1 MTETGD
7 KSDLYVKGV
16 AEVPI
21 QAALDLV
28 HEVEGEHPD
37 VAAFKRLKWKIDLRL
52 MPLLCITYA
61 LQSIDKTTL
70 GYAAV
75 FNLETDLNLQGTE
88 YSWLGAIFYLGYL
101 AWEFPTNMMLQKLPI
116 NYFMAGTVSKVTV
129 ISICVRELISLGHHL
144 GHRVDV
150 PCECDQFCR
159 NGCGANIS
167 GRL

>member
-1 MTETGD
+1 MMDTD
-7 KSDLYVKGV
+7 RKSDSYVKGV
-16 AEVPI
+16 AEVPVPV
-21 QAALDLV
+21 ALDLV
-28 HEVEGEHPD
+28 HEVEGEHLD
-37 VAAFKRLKWKIDLRL
+37 EAAFKRLRWKIDLRL

-75 FNLETDLNLQGTE
+75 FNLETDLNLKGTE

-116 NYFMAGTVSKVTV
+116 NYFMAGTVSKVSV
-129 ISICVRELISLGHHL
+129 ISSARELNSLGYHL

-150 PCECDQFCR
+150 PRECDQFCR
-159 NGCGANIS
+159 NGCGENIS
-167 GRL
+167 GRF